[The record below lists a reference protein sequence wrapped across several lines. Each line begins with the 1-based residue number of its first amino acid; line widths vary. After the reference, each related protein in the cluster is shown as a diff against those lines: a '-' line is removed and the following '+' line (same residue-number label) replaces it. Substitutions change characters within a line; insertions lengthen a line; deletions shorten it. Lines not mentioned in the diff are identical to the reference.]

1 MNGYVELSDYQVA
14 ALPLRPPSQITSDVF
29 AYSDP
34 YAAIAY
40 IKELEQE
47 AEEQHNDEQE
57 LIKQNVVLD
66 RIEEEDENDEDNVRE
81 TFESEIYPSE
91 SDKDKKKVSTN
102 FDSDRQAFGKIL
114 MYKVVHN
121 ELEQSV

>member
-1 MNGYVELSDYQVA
+1 MRYLNSGGK
-14 ALPLRPPSQITSDVF
+14 R
-29 AYSDP
+29 
-34 YAAIAY
+34 
-40 IKELEQE
+40 
-47 AEEQHNDEQE
+47 NDEQE

-102 FDSDRQAFGKIL
+102 FDSDRQAFGKNT
-114 MYKVVHN
+114 YV
-121 ELEQSV
+121 